1 MACEKA
7 KMTSIED
14 IFCAPDTSILEVM
27 RCLNQTSTQIV
38 LIVDTSRRLV
48 GSVTD
53 GDVRRAILAGV
64 DVQRPVV
71 RIMNSAPI
79 TAKLSSS
86 ELDLLRIMRQH
97 GVGQVPLVNSAGQV
111 VALRTYHQHGIGD
124 QQAHWVV
131 LMAGGLGTRLRPI
144 TETIPKPMISVAGKP
159 LLETILNSF
168 LRHGF
173 SRFYFSV
180 NYRADIIKNHFQ
192 NGQAFG
198 ADIGYLNEDHR
209 LGTAGALGLLPARP
223 ERSFVVM
230 NGDVLTNLSY
240 PDMIDFHLRTGAVAT
255 MAVFEYKIQ
264 VPYGVINVVNEAI
277 LSIREKPM
285 HSWFINAGI
294 YALRPSV
301 LDHCD
306 GKTFL
311 DMPTLL
317 QRLMDQGEMVNVFQI
332 PEYWRDVGRP
342 DDLSLAEEEYE
353 TVFGDDGAV

>member
-1 MACEKA
+1 
-7 KMTSIED
+7 
-14 IFCAPDTSILEVM
+14 
-27 RCLNQTSTQIV
+27 
-38 LIVDTSRRLV
+38 
-48 GSVTD
+48 
-53 GDVRRAILAGV
+53 
-64 DVQRPVV
+64 
-71 RIMNSAPI
+71 
-79 TAKLSSS
+79 
-86 ELDLLRIMRQH
+86 
-97 GVGQVPLVNSAGQV
+97 
-111 VALRTYHQHGIGD
+111 
-124 QQAHWVV
+124 
-131 LMAGGLGTRLRPI
+131 
-144 TETIPKPMISVAGKP
+144 
-159 LLETILNSF
+159 
-168 LRHGF
+168 
-173 SRFYFSV
+173 
-180 NYRADIIKNHFQ
+180 
-192 NGQAFG
+192 
-198 ADIGYLNEDHR
+198 
-209 LGTAGALGLLPARP
+209 
-223 ERSFVVM
+223 
-230 NGDVLTNLSY
+230 
-240 PDMIDFHLRTGAVAT
+240 MIDFHLRTGAVAT